1 MMDDWQ
7 RLVQR
12 QEEINKMNEGEEGQQ
27 KEKGYGFK
35 ERVDRACKANKKA
48 QAETGKQPPST
59 QPEKAQAPQA
69 QNNNSAGP
77 KDQSMADV
85 RMENFCNMQSKLS
98 SKKSIIPNLIGQC
111 NLFSPSM
118 KGRLELVEGWKPL
131 KIYNG
136 SSENLKIYI
145 DVYQLN
151 QFDLTILL
159 GLYKFIKNDRYLLS
173 AFHYKDFLDF
183 IQRKKNDAYFQR
195 IKKRIRFIRKN
206 SVYIWNKIGDDE
218 FEFEGSFV
226 HSIMSMN
233 KEEFMIDLSKPL
245 YDIFHMSNFSLI
257 NMDQRLALGE
267 KYTAQAFHAFL
278 STHKCPHNGLWFNK
292 ERLKREWSDGSNLE
306 MKSFMRNFKD
316 RVLYP
321 LDKIGFL
328 RDFKTTKDAVGV
340 FW

>member
-1 MMDDWQ
+1 MDDWQ

-12 QEEINKMNEGEEGQQ
+12 QEEINKMNENEKRQQ
-27 KEKGYGFK
+27 KGDGFK
-35 ERVDRACKANKKA
+35 KRMGRDDKAQKKA
-48 QAETGKQPPST
+48 QATNGHQPSSKRPK
-59 QPEKAQAPQA
+59 KAQAQQIQS
-69 QNNNSAGP
+69 QNRVGP
-77 KDQSMADV
+77 RNQSMADL
-85 RMENFCNMQSKLS
+85 RMENFRNMQSKLS

-111 NLFSPSM
+111 NLFSPNM
-118 KGRLELVEGWKPL
+118 KGRPELVEGWKPL
-131 KIYNG
+131 KIYNE

-145 DVYQLN
+145 DVYQPN

-159 GLYKFIKNDRYLLS
+159 GLYKFIKNDQYFLS

-195 IKKRIRFIRKN
+195 IKKRIRFMRKN
-206 SVYIWNKIGDDE
+206 AVYIWNKIGDDE

-233 KEEFMIDLSKPL
+233 KEEFIIDLSKPL
-245 YDIFHMSNFSLI
+245 YDIFQVSNFSLI

-267 KYTAQAFHAFL
+267 KYTAQAFHAYL
-278 STHKCPHNGLWFNK
+278 STHKCPHDGLWFSK
-292 ERLKREWSDGSNLE
+292 ERLKREWSDGTKLE
-306 MKSFMRNFKD
+306 MKSFIRNFKD

-328 RDFKTTKDAVGV
+328 SNFKTTKDAVVV